1 MASERPLARNGS
13 RALAGE
19 TEKAA
24 LQRHL
29 TALLPADGTMT
40 VLEAGCGSYSH
51 VAAGPEAYVV
61 GIDISADQLE
71 HNTHVHE
78 KVLGDIQTHDLG
90 DARFDMIVSWD
101 VLEHLAT
108 PNSAL
113 ERFARAL
120 RPGGLI
126 VIAAPHVHSLKGVVA
141 RYTPFWFHVFVYRY
155 LMALSWA
162 GRTVRGPYPTH
173 LRPEIAPERIAQF
186 AAARGLA
193 VEYLSEYESW
203 AQRRARERLR
213 IRGALWRVFQTAVA
227 RLSRGRIRAEIS
239 DFILVLRKPSGAGD
253 AAA

>member
-1 MASERPLARNGS
+1 VIPPVRTAGYGS
-13 RALAGE
+13 AAVAGE
-19 TEKAA
+19 TQKAA

-29 TALLPADGTMT
+29 AELLPADGSVT

-51 VAAGPEAYVV
+51 VAAGPAAYVV
-61 GIDISADQLE
+61 GIDISAEQLE
-71 HNTHVHE
+71 ENDHVDE

-90 DARFDMIVSWD
+90 EARFDMIVSWD

-113 ERFARAL
+113 ERFARAA

-155 LMALSWA
+155 LMALKWA

-173 LRPEIAPERIAQF
+173 LRPEIAPERIASF
-186 AAARGLA
+186 AGARGFE
-193 VEYLSEYESW
+193 VEYLAEYESW
-203 AQRRARERLR
+203 AQRRVRERLR
-213 IRGALWRVFQTAVA
+213 LRGAAWRALQRAVST
-227 RLSRGRIRAEIS
+227 LTRGRVRADIS
-239 DFILVLRKPSGAGD
+239 DFILVLRKN
-253 AAA
+253 AA